1 MAIVQEDYQSQW
13 YLISTY
19 SGKEKHVKT
28 CLLERIRSFALEG
41 KILEIEIPVD
51 FQRKPGKKDPVEE
64 KVYPGYVLVK
74 MFLDDQTWYA
84 VRRTPNVLGFVGPEG
99 KPTPLTK
106 KEVEIMLNR
115 ITEEEARA
123 RLNFSVNDHIRIN
136 NGPFQDLTGVVEEI
150 NEETEKAKVL
160 LTMFGRQMA
169 VEIDFPFIEKI

>member
-1 MAIVQEDYQSQW
+1 
-13 YLISTY
+13 
-19 SGKEKHVKT
+19 
-28 CLLERIRSFALEG
+28 
-41 KILEIEIPVD
+41 
-51 FQRKPGKKDPVEE
+51 
-64 KVYPGYVLVK
+64 
-74 MFLDDQTWYA
+74 
-84 VRRTPNVLGFVGPEG
+84 
-99 KPTPLTK
+99 LTK

>member
-1 MAIVQEDYQSQW
+1 MAIVTEDNTPNW

-28 CLLERIRSFALEG
+28 CLLERIRSFAIEG
-41 KILEIEIPVD
+41 RILDIQIPVD
-51 FQRKPGKKDPVEE
+51 YQRKPGKKDPVEE

-99 KPTPLTK
+99 KPTPLSK
-106 KEVEIMLNR
+106 KEVSIMLDR
-115 ITEEEARA
+115 VSEEEARA
-123 RLNFSVNDHIRIN
+123 KLNFSIHDHIRIT

-150 NEETEKAKVL
+150 DEDTEKAKVR
-160 LTMFGRQMA
+160 LTMFGREMP
-169 VEIDFPFIEKI
+169 VDIDFPFIEKV